1 MQFGNTGIEGATRL
15 STLEQAP
22 DLQLF
27 LGSSIMQ
34 TVQVEYSGQIQVN
47 TGKNPRELYAH
58 QNEAIKALDQKNKLP
73 FEGLLVLP
81 TGGGKTLTAVH
92 WLLRN
97 FIDKRKKVL
106 WIAHRHEL
114 LNQALETL
122 KFSAYPSLLS
132 DIETFRYRVISGHP
146 KHDRPINIKPTDDI
160 IIASK
165 DSLNGGL
172 DYLINNWVKYSD
184 TILLVV
190 DEAHHATA
198 KTYRKLIDS
207 IKQNFKDRGRTDGFR
222 MLGLT
227 ATPFRTDKGEQGLLK
242 KVFPNDIIFSEHLRT
257 LITRGILAEPI
268 FENLETELDFYRELT
283 NKDIKAIENFDKL
296 PTKVAERIAM
306 SSIRNKRIVD
316 CYIENRE
323 KYKPLLVFAVDVQHA
338 IELNGLFKKRGIT
351 SDFVAAKI
359 TDVNTGSTI
368 SVKENLEKIERF
380 RAGKLEVLIN
390 VEMLIE
396 GIDLPN
402 VQTVFLTRPTTST
415 ILMTQMIGRGLRGQ
429 TAGGTE
435 KAYVVSFIDNWEDK
449 INWVNPEKLID
460 IEGVEFV
467 DRDIETMKRIARL
480 ISIEKIEE
488 FAIIMDDSIDTTA
501 LEKLDFLK
509 RVPVGIY
516 RFSILEPS
524 ESDEPVSRNYD
535 VLLYSDTEEAYDSF
549 VNDLEAVFKGIDI
562 ENREI
567 LTEEEL
573 KYLLE
578 LTKELYFPDYPFL
591 LGYRDADVEN
601 ILRFYAQK
609 QMEPEFIAFS
619 ERRKCDVS
627 IVARHIYEN
636 DLTLKQV
643 TEYLTSLWNDSKSFW
658 QVLFGYNYLYFKK
671 QVDIEINKLI
681 GAYPDL
687 IVTPPIVIPDTVPL
701 ESLSLIEIR
710 EKDPAEYRD
719 IKDAVFAKHIDAKG
733 FITCAISGFKSQ
745 MRRDFQVDHII
756 PMSKG
761 GLTTLENLQ
770 VLSRKAHAE
779 KTRLENLKR

>member
-1 MQFGNTGIEGATRL
+1 
-15 STLEQAP
+15 
-22 DLQLF
+22 
-27 LGSSIMQ
+27 MQ

-47 TGKNPRELYAH
+47 VGKNPRELYAH
-58 QNEAIKALDQKNKLP
+58 QNEAIKALDEKNKCP

-114 LNQALETL
+114 LDQAFETV
-122 KFSAYPSLLS
+122 KFSAYPSLLN
-132 DIETFRYRVISGHP
+132 DVDKFRYRVISGHP
-146 KHDRPINIKPTDDI
+146 KHDRPVNIQPTDDI
-160 IIASK
+160 LIASK
-165 DSLNGGL
+165 DSLNSGL
-172 DYLINNWVKYSD
+172 KYLLENWVKHSD
-184 TILLVV
+184 AILLIV

-198 KTYRKLIDS
+198 KTYRKLIND
-207 IKQNFKDRGRTDGFR
+207 IKQNLQDRGKIDGFR

-227 ATPFRTDKGEQGLLK
+227 ATPFRTDESEKSLLK
-242 KVFPNDIIFSEHLRT
+242 KVFPDDIIFSEHLRT

-268 FENLETELDFYRELT
+268 FENLETQLDFYRELT
-283 NKDIKAIENFDKL
+283 DKDIKAIEDFDKL
-296 PTKVAERIAM
+296 PKKVAERIAM
-306 SSIRNKRIVD
+306 SSIRNKRIVER
-316 CYIENRE
+316 YLEYREN
-323 KYKPLLVFAVDVQHA
+323 YKPLLVFAVDIQHA
-338 IELNGLFKKRGIT
+338 IELNGLFHKRGIN
-351 SDFVAAKI
+351 SDFVASRI
-359 TDVNTGSTI
+359 IDENTGATI
-368 SVKENLEKIERF
+368 SAKENSEKIKRF
-380 RAGKLEVLIN
+380 RKGEIEVLIN
-390 VEMLIE
+390 VEMLTE
-396 GIDLPN
+396 GTDLPN

-415 ILMTQMIGRGLRGQ
+415 ILMTQMIGRALRGQ
-429 TAGGTE
+429 RAGGTE

-467 DRDIETMKRIARL
+467 DRDIETMKKIARL

-488 FAIIMDDSIDTTA
+488 FARIMDDSMDTTV
-501 LEKLDFLK
+501 LEKLDFLR

-524 ESDEPVSRNYD
+524 ESGEPVSRNYD
-535 VLLYSDTEEAYDSF
+535 VLLYNDTEEAYDSF
-549 VNDLEAVFKGIDI
+549 VNDLEAVFKGVDI

-573 KYLLE
+573 KYLLQ
-578 LTKELYFPDYPFL
+578 LTKEIYFPDHPFL

-609 QMEPEFIAFS
+609 QVEPEFIAFS
-619 ERRKCDVS
+619 ERRKCDLS
-627 IVARHIYEN
+627 IVARHIYES
-636 DLTLKQV
+636 DLTRKQE
-643 TEYLTSLWNDSKSFW
+643 TEYLASLWNDDKSFW

-671 QVDIEINKLI
+671 QVDIEINKLS
-681 GAYPDL
+681 GFYPDL
-687 IVTPPIVIPDTVPL
+687 TVSPPTVIPDEVPL

-710 EKDPAEYRD
+710 ERDPAEYRE
-719 IKDAVFAKHIDAKG
+719 IKDAVFARCTDTKG
-733 FITCAISGFKSQ
+733 FITCAVSRFKSQ
-745 MRRDFQVDHII
+745 MRRDFQIDHIK
-756 PMSKG
+756 PMSEG

-770 VLSRKAHAE
+770 VLSRKAHME

>member
-1 MQFGNTGIEGATRL
+1 
-15 STLEQAP
+15 
-22 DLQLF
+22 
-27 LGSSIMQ
+27 MQ
-34 TVQVEYSGQIQVN
+34 TIQVEYSGQIQVN
-47 TGKNPRELYAH
+47 VGKNPRELYAH
-58 QNEAIKALDQKNKLP
+58 QNEAIKKLDEKNKSP

-114 LNQALETL
+114 LDQAFETV
-122 KFSAYPSLLS
+122 KFSAYPSLLN
-132 DIETFRYRVISGHP
+132 DIDRFRYRVISGHP
-146 KHDRPINIKPTDDI
+146 KHDRPVNIQPTDDI

-165 DSLNGGL
+165 DSLNSGL
-172 DYLINNWVKYSD
+172 KYLLENWVKHSEA
-184 TILLVV
+184 ILLVV

-198 KTYRKLIDS
+198 KTYRKLIND
-207 IKQNFKDRGRTDGFR
+207 IKQNLKDRGNIDSFR

-227 ATPFRTDKGEQGLLK
+227 ATPFRTDESEKSLLK
-242 KVFPNDIIFSEHLRT
+242 KVFPDDIIFSEHLRT
-257 LITRGILAEPI
+257 LIIRGILAEPI
-268 FENLETELDFYRELT
+268 FENLETQLDFYRELT
-283 NKDIKAIENFDKL
+283 DKDIKAIEDFDKL
-296 PTKVAERIAM
+296 PKKVAERIAM
-306 SSIRNKRIVD
+306 SSIRNKRVVD
-316 CYIENRE
+316 HYVEYRE
-323 KYKPLLVFAVDVQHA
+323 KYKPLLVFAVDIQHA
-338 IELNGLFKKRGIT
+338 IELNGLFQKRGIN
-351 SDFVAAKI
+351 SDFVASKI
-359 TDVNTGSTI
+359 IDENTGATI
-368 SVKENLEKIERF
+368 SAKENSEKIKRF
-380 RAGKLEVLIN
+380 RKGELEVLIN
-390 VEMLIE
+390 VEMLTE
-396 GIDLPN
+396 GTDLPN

-415 ILMTQMIGRGLRGQ
+415 ILMTQMIGRALRGQ
-429 TAGGTE
+429 KAGGTE

-488 FAIIMDDSIDTTA
+488 FARIMDDSTDTTV
-501 LEKLDFLK
+501 LEKLDFLR

-524 ESDEPVSRNYD
+524 ESGEPVSRNYD
-535 VLLYSDTEEAYDSF
+535 VLLYNDTEEAYDSF
-549 VNDLEAVFKGIDI
+549 VNDLDAVFKGVDI

-573 KYLLE
+573 KSLLQ
-578 LTKELYFPDYPFL
+578 LTKEIYFPDHPFL
-591 LGYRDADVEN
+591 LGYRDTDVEN

-609 QMEPEFIAFS
+609 QVEPEFIAFS
-619 ERRKCDVS
+619 ERRKCDLS

-636 DLTLKQV
+636 DLTLKQA
-643 TEYLTSLWNDSKSFW
+643 TEYLASLWNDGKSFW

-671 QVDIEINKLI
+671 QVDIEVNKLL
-681 GAYPDL
+681 GVYPDL
-687 IVTPPIVIPDTVPL
+687 IVSPPTVIPDTVPL

-710 EKDPAEYRD
+710 ERDPAEYRE
-719 IKDAVFAKHIDAKG
+719 IKDAVFARCTDAKG
-733 FITCAISGFKSQ
+733 FITCAVSGFKSQ
-745 MRRDFQVDHII
+745 MRRDFQIDHIK
-756 PMSKG
+756 PMSEG

-770 VLSRKAHAE
+770 VLSRKAHTE

>member
-1 MQFGNTGIEGATRL
+1 MQN
-15 STLEQAP
+15 
-22 DLQLF
+22 
-27 LGSSIMQ
+27 
-34 TVQVEYSGQIQVN
+34 VQVEYSGQIQVN
-47 TGKNPRELYAH
+47 AGKNPRELYAH
-58 QNEAIKALDQKNKLP
+58 QNEAIKALDQKNKFP

-81 TGGGKTLTAVH
+81 TGGGKTLTAIH

-114 LNQALETL
+114 LDQAFETL
-122 KFSAYPSLLS
+122 KFSAYPSLLN
-132 DIETFRYRVISGHP
+132 DVDKFRYRVISGHP
-146 KHDRPINIKPTDDI
+146 KHDRPVNIQSNDDI

-165 DSLNGGL
+165 DSLNSGL
-172 DYLINNWVKYSD
+172 KYLLENWVKHSD
-184 TILLVV
+184 AILLIV

-198 KTYRKLIDS
+198 KTYRKLINE
-207 IKQNFKDRGRTDGFR
+207 IKQNLQDRGKIDSFR

-227 ATPFRTDKGEQGLLK
+227 ATPFRTNESEKSLLK
-242 KVFPNDIIFSEHLRT
+242 KVFPDDIIFSEHLRT

-268 FENLETELDFYRELT
+268 FENLETQLDFYRELT
-283 NKDIKAIENFDKL
+283 DKDIKAIEDFDKL
-296 PTKVAERIAM
+296 PKKVAERIAM
-306 SSIRNKRIVD
+306 SSIRNKRVVD
-316 CYIENRE
+316 HYVENRE
-323 KYKPLLVFAVDVQHA
+323 KYKPLLVFAVDIQHA
-338 IELNGLFKKRGIT
+338 IELNGLFHKRGIN
-351 SDFVAAKI
+351 SDFVASKI
-359 TDVNTGSTI
+359 IDENTGATI
-368 SVKENLEKIERF
+368 SAKENSEKIKRF
-380 RAGKLEVLIN
+380 RKGELEVLIN
-390 VEMLIE
+390 VEMLTE
-396 GIDLPN
+396 GTDLPN

-415 ILMTQMIGRGLRGQ
+415 ILMTQMIGRALRGQ
-429 TAGGTE
+429 RAGGTD

-488 FAIIMDDSIDTTA
+488 FARMMDDSIDTTI
-501 LEKLDFLK
+501 LEKLDFLR

-524 ESDEPVSRNYD
+524 ESGEPVSRNYD
-535 VLLYSDTEEAYDSF
+535 VLLYNDTEEAYDSF
-549 VNDLEAVFKGIDI
+549 VNDLDAVFKGVDI

-573 KYLLE
+573 KYLLQ
-578 LTKELYFPDYPFL
+578 LTKEIYFPDHPFL

-609 QMEPEFIAFS
+609 QVEPEFIAFS
-619 ERRKCDVS
+619 ERRKCDLS

-636 DLTLKQV
+636 DLTLKQA
-643 TEYLTSLWNDSKSFW
+643 TEYLASLWNDDKSFW

-671 QVDIEINKLI
+671 QVDIEINKLL
-681 GAYPDL
+681 GVYPDL
-687 IVTPPIVIPDTVPL
+687 TVNPPIVIPDEVPL
-701 ESLSLIEIR
+701 DSLSLIEIR
-710 EKDPAEYRD
+710 ERDPAEYRE
-719 IKDAVFAKHIDAKG
+719 IKDVVFARCTDAKG
-733 FITCAISGFKSQ
+733 FITCAVSGFKSQ
-745 MRRDFQVDHII
+745 MRRDFQIDHIV

-761 GLTTLENLQ
+761 GLSTLENLQ

-779 KTRLENLKR
+779 KTRLENLKQQGQ

>member
-1 MQFGNTGIEGATRL
+1 
-15 STLEQAP
+15 
-22 DLQLF
+22 
-27 LGSSIMQ
+27 MQ
-34 TVQVEYSGQIQVN
+34 TIQVEYSRQIQVN

-58 QNEAIKALDQKNKLP
+58 QNEAIKALDQKNKFP

-81 TGGGKTLTAVH
+81 TGGGKTLTAIH

-114 LNQALETL
+114 LDQAFETL

-132 DIETFRYRVISGHP
+132 GVDKFKYRIISGHP
-146 KHDRPINIKPTDDI
+146 KHDRPVNIQPTDDI

-165 DSLNGGL
+165 DSLNSGL
-172 DYLINNWVKYSD
+172 NYLTDNWINHADV
-184 TILLVV
+184 ILLVV

-207 IKQNFKDRGRTDGFR
+207 IKQNFKDRGKANGFR

-227 ATPFRTDKGEQGLLK
+227 ATPFRTDESEQGLLK
-242 KVFPNDIIFSEHLRT
+242 KVFPDDIVFSEHLRT

-283 NKDIKAIENFDKL
+283 EKDIRAIEDFDKL
-296 PTKVAERIAM
+296 PKKVAERIAM

-316 CYIENRE
+316 HYIENRE
-323 KYKPLLVFAVDVQHA
+323 KYKPLLVFAVDIQHA
-338 IELNGLFKKRGIT
+338 VELNGLFQKRGIN
-351 SDFVAAKI
+351 SDFVASKI
-359 TDVNTGSTI
+359 VDEGTGATI
-368 SVKENLEKIERF
+368 SVKENSEKIKQF
-380 RAGKLEVLIN
+380 RAGELEVLIN
-390 VEMLIE
+390 VEMLTE
-396 GIDLPN
+396 GTDLPN

-415 ILMTQMIGRGLRGQ
+415 ILMTQMIGRALRGQ
-429 TAGGTE
+429 SAGGTE

-488 FAIIMDDSIDTTA
+488 FARMMDDSIDTTA
-501 LEKLDFLK
+501 LEKLDFLR

-524 ESDEPVSRNYD
+524 ESSEPVSRNYD
-535 VLLYSDTEEAYDSF
+535 VLLYNDTEEAYDSF
-549 VNDLEAVFKGIDI
+549 VNDLAAVFKGVDI
-562 ENREI
+562 QNREV
-567 LTEEEL
+567 LTDEEL
-573 KYLLE
+573 EYLLQ
-578 LTKELYFPDYPFL
+578 LTKNLYFPNYPFL
-591 LGYRDADVEN
+591 LGYRDDDVKN

-609 QMEPEFIAFS
+609 EIEPEFIAFS
-619 ERRKCDVS
+619 ERRKCDLS

-671 QVDIEINKLI
+671 QVDIEINKLL
-681 GAYPDL
+681 GVYPNL
-687 IVTPPIVIPDTVPL
+687 TVTPPIVIPDTAPL

-710 EKDPAEYRD
+710 ERDPAEYRD
-719 IKDAVFAKHIDAKG
+719 IKDAVFAKYTDAKG
-733 FITCAISGFKSQ
+733 SITCAVSGFKSQ
-745 MRRDFQVDHII
+745 MRRDFQIDHII
-756 PMSKG
+756 AMSKG
-761 GLTTLENLQ
+761 GLTKLENLQ

-779 KTRLENLKR
+779 KTRLENLKRQ